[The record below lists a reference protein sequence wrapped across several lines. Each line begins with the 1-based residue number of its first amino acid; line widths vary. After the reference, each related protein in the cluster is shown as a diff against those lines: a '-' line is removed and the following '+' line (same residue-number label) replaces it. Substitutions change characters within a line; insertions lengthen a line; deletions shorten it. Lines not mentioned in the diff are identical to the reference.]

1 MDGAQ
6 VLNLSA
12 AHCIPFQPP
21 LACVNKQKALVAN
34 VVSLTG
40 GK

>member
-6 VLNLSA
+6 VLTLSA
-12 AHCIPFQPP
+12 AHSILFQPLWP
-21 LACVNKQKALVAN
+21 VLKKQRAVVAN
-34 VVSLTG
+34 DVSLTG

>member
-6 VLNLSA
+6 VLTLSA
-12 AHCIPFQPP
+12 AHCIPFQPH
-21 LACVNKQKALVAN
+21 LACVNKQKAVVAN
-34 VVSLTG
+34 DVYLTG

>member
-1 MDGAQ
+1 MNFAEVQ
-6 VLNLSA
+6 TFSA

-21 LACVNKQKALVAN
+21 LTCLTKKAVVAN
-34 VVSLTG
+34 DVSLTG

>member
-6 VLNLSA
+6 VLTLYA

-21 LACVNKQKALVAN
+21 LACVNKQKAVVAN
-34 VVSLTG
+34 DVCMTG